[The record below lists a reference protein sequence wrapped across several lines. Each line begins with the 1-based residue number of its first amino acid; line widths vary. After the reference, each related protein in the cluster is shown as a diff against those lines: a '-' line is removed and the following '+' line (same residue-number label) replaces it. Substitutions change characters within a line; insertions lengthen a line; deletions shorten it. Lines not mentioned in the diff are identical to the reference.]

1 MKRRDDPT
9 GLQIIFIG
17 VVAIAMGLHAIGMFI
32 YRVYTQRTDDKQLD
46 QDDQA

>member
-1 MKRRDDPT
+1 MKRSNDPT
-9 GLQIIFIG
+9 GLQILFIG

>member
-9 GLQIIFIG
+9 GLQIIFLG
-17 VVAIAMGLHAIGMFI
+17 LVAIAMGMHAIGMFI
-32 YRVYTQRTDDKQLD
+32 YRIYTERTDAKQID